1 MGSDFTRPYQSRV
14 KDRTAFIKHNFR
26 FGAEKFVFIIM
37 ARRIGTYHATTAK
50 KSVFMLPY
58 SFLHVEVAERLVGMV
73 SFVLY
78 FEPEQQQRDNH
89 LKQSI

>member
-37 ARRIGTYHATTAK
+37 ARRIGTYHATTANII
-50 KSVFMLPY
+50 
-58 SFLHVEVAERLVGMV
+58 SFYVALFV
-73 SFVLY
+73 SPRGGSR
-78 FEPEQQQRDNH
+78 EACWH
-89 LKQSI
+89 G